1 MCLRGQFR
9 LTRTAKI
16 PLKMIIKYSCL
27 LFACQI
33 LQEDRLLQALIFWS
47 SFLWELIWNN
57 MKLIWNNQ
65 LVKKSQP
72 SSLLHVLGPYLL
84 MNAWHWYPFIIP
96 LKPSKEAV
104 NNMPFLLSNHH
115 ETQMFPNLPISI
127 SLNLLLTKKTN
138 HKNAPEHFFH
148 LSQVLV
154 FKNHISSHMDN
165 GFVQEECS
173 SRV

>member
-1 MCLRGQFR
+1 MNFCLIMCLRGQFR

-47 SFLWELIWNN
+47 SFLWELESP
-57 MKLIWNNQ
+57 LIWNNQ
-65 LVKKSQP
+65 LVVKKSQP

-84 MNAWHWYPFIIP
+84 MNAWHRYPFIIP

-127 SLNLLLTKKTN
+127 SLNLLLTKKEKTIN
-138 HKNAPEHFFH
+138 MLQNTFFIFH
-148 LSQVLV
+148 R
-154 FKNHISSHMDN
+154 
-165 GFVQEECS
+165 C
-173 SRV
+173 